1 MFDCA
6 LILEGGGMRGVYTAG
21 ILDYFLE
28 QGLEFSS
35 VYGVSAGALN
45 GANFVS
51 RQHGRSIR
59 TFTEYLDDERYSGAR
74 YLFKNGDWFNIDFV
88 YNEIPNKLDVVD
100 WDTFAASKTKFYAV
114 LSNVVTG
121 KAEYHRVTDLR
132 KQMDTVRR
140 SASLPLLSTIVNIN
154 GKKYLDGG
162 ICDSIPLYRSIQ
174 DGNRKNV
181 VILTQHRGFE
191 KQPVSNMGLVKLR
204 YRRYPKFVRAN
215 RYRHLMYN
223 NQTKYVYQKEKDGQ
237 AFVIQPK
244 EPVNIDRLEKD
255 TEKLWRLY
263 RAGYNDAKE
272 NFDRLMKYLGE

>member
-51 RQHGRSIR
+51 RQRGRSIR

-74 YLFKNGDWFNIDFV
+74 YLLKNGDWFNIDFV

-140 SASLPLLSTIVNIN
+140 SASLPLLSTNVNIN

-191 KQPVSNMGLVKLR
+191 KQPVSTMGLVKLR

-223 NQTKYVYQKEKDGQ
+223 NQTKYVYRKEKDGQ